1 MNEDLKRTIILENY
15 QNPTNRG
22 LIEDESYIKVNMNNE
37 SCIDEINLMVKVEN
51 NIIKDIRFDGEACA
65 ICTSA
70 TSILINTLI
79 GKKIEEVRTIYEN
92 YEKMIE
98 EKEYD
103 PEFLE
108 NAIVY
113 SDIGKQPSR
122 KKCALLPWW
131 GIKKVIDELGK

>member
-79 GKKIEEVRTIYEN
+79 GKKIEEVKTIYEN

-103 PEFLE
+103 PEVLE

>member
-1 MNEDLKRTIILENY
+1 MNPELKRTIILENY

-22 LIEDESYIKVNMNNE
+22 LIDDDSYVKVNMNNE

-51 NIIKDIRFDGEACA
+51 NVIKDIRFDGEACA

-79 GKKIEEVRTIYEN
+79 GKTIEEAKNIYSN
-92 YEKMIE
+92 YEKMINE
-98 EKEYD
+98 EEYNANI
-103 PEFLE
+103 LE
-108 NAIVY
+108 EAIVY
-113 SDIGKQPSR
+113 SDIAKQPNR

>member
-1 MNEDLKRTIILENY
+1 MNQDLKRTIILENY

-22 LIEDESYIKVNMNNE
+22 LIDDDSYIKVNMNNE

-51 NIIKDIRFDGEACA
+51 DVIKDIRFDGEACA

-79 GKKIEEVRTIYEN
+79 GKTIEEAIEIYNN
-92 YEKMIE
+92 YEKMINE
-98 EKEYD
+98 EEYD
-103 PEFLE
+103 AEILE
-108 NAIVY
+108 DAIVY
-113 SDIGKQPSR
+113 SDIAKQPNR

-131 GIKKVIDELGK
+131 GIKKIIDELGK